1 MRLDLLRVLIC
12 VTVALIPGLYF
23 GHPFLF
29 ITLGLVGLGIW
40 YFRRLQQVL
49 ECVRHEAEESLP
61 DVPGVINELA
71 REFQIAHSHHTQW
84 EAKLTDYLSRF
95 RDAAAALPDAIIVTD
110 RSGRIKWANDRA
122 WPYLGIEFPR
132 DAGQRITNL
141 VRHPLLTEA
150 TTNEENRAA
159 SRVLELPSPQSEGML
174 LELRIAEYGDA
185 DTLFVARDVTELQ
198 RLNRMRRDFIANAS
212 HELRTPLTVIGGYL
226 ESFEDQVALC
236 PPEWAPKI
244 RQMRGQALRMQRL
257 IEDLLQLSSLES
269 AGEQDFNEETPVGEL
284 LLAVQKEAQTLSGAS
299 AHQITVEAEP
309 GLWVN
314 GSQRDLY
321 SVFSNI
327 VFNAVQYTPA
337 NGKISMRW
345 HSDEQGA
352 HLAVTDQGEGIA
364 TEHIP
369 RLTERFYRVDKGR
382 SRAYGGTGLGLAI
395 VKHALARH
403 DATLEIK
410 SEPGKGS
417 TFICHFPAA
426 RIVRHAGARRFAGQ
440 GPG

>member
-1 MRLDLLRVLIC
+1 MRLDLLRVLLCI
-12 VTVALIPGLYF
+12 TVALVPGLYF
-23 GHPFLF
+23 DHPFLF
-29 ITLGLVGLGIW
+29 ITLGLAGLGIW
-40 YFRRLQQVL
+40 YFRMLQQLV

-71 REFQIAHSHHTQW
+71 REFQIAHSHHSQW

-95 RDAAAALPDAIIVTD
+95 RDAAAALPDAVIVTD

-122 WPYLGIEFPR
+122 QAYLGIEFPR

-150 TTNEENRAA
+150 LAGHECRVSA
-159 SRVLELPSPQSEGML
+159 RVLELPSPRSEGLL
-174 LELRIAEYGDA
+174 LELRMAEYGDA
-185 DTLFVARDVTELQ
+185 DTLFMARDVTELQ

-226 ESFEDQVALC
+226 ESFEDDAALC
-236 PPEWAPKI
+236 PPNWGPKI
-244 RQMRGQALRMQRL
+244 QQMRAQALRMQRL

-269 AGEQDFNEETPVGEL
+269 AGEQAFNEETPVGEL
-284 LLAVQKEAQTLSGAS
+284 LLAVQKEAQTLSGTA
-299 AHQITVEAEP
+299 AHQIAIDVEP
-309 GLWVN
+309 GLWIS

-321 SVFSNI
+321 SAFSNI
-327 VFNAVQYTPA
+327 AFNAVQYTPA
-337 NGKISMRW
+337 GGGINMRW
-345 HSDEQGA
+345 YSDAQGA
-352 HLAVTDQGEGIA
+352 HLAVSDQGEGIPA
-364 TEHIP
+364 EHVP

-403 DATLEIK
+403 DATLEIR

-417 TFICHFPAA
+417 TFTCHFPNA
-426 RIVRHAGARRFAGQ
+426 RIIRHTDPRRAAGQ
-440 GPG
+440 GSG